1 MNRRGERV
9 IVAALR
15 DAIARHPIA
24 AFLIIG
30 IAANVAAALTPGL
43 NDVELPFGAPLFGF
57 VGGFLGVGLAAFVV
71 TAAADG
77 RPGVEDLAR
86 RTLRWRVPVRW
97 WLLALFG
104 VPVAATL
111 VALAV
116 YGGEALEAPD
126 GGWPGALVDVLVV
139 FVLQLLLFQLAEE
152 IGWTGFLQERLWDRY
167 TGLKLSALVALPWAV
182 WHLPDFFADEGWTL
196 ESLAVAP
203 IFLVFEFVS
212 LFFAR
217 VLFVWLYDRALH
229 SVLIVAVMHASFD
242 ASISEL
248 SDDIVPG
255 SDTAR
260 LLILSGVIVGAA
272 VAIIVATRGRIKSS
286 AQPPIP

>member
-1 MNRRGERV
+1 M
-9 IVAALR
+9 
-15 DAIARHPIA
+15 
-24 AFLIIG
+24 
-30 IAANVAAALTPGL
+30 
-43 NDVELPFGAPLFGF
+43 
-57 VGGFLGVGLAAFVV
+57 
-71 TAAADG
+71 
-77 RPGVEDLAR
+77 
-86 RTLRWRVPVRW
+86 
-97 WLLALFG
+97 
-104 VPVAATL
+104 
-111 VALAV
+111 
-116 YGGEALEAPD
+116 EAPD
-126 GGWPGALVDVLVV
+126 GGWPAALVDVLVV

-182 WHLPDFFADEGWTL
+182 WHVPEFFADEGWTL
-196 ESLAVAP
+196 ESLAIAP

-242 ASISEL
+242 ASIGEL